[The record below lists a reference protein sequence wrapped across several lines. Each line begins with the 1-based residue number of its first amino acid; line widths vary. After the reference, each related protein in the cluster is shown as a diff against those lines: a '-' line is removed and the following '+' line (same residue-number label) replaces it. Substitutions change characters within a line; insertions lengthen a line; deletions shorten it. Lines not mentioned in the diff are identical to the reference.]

1 MSVKKFGLAVVVLF
15 VLFGAV
21 ALAQEETPK
30 PKEVFL
36 ESAERITYDSKN
48 EVFNASGNVVV
59 VQGKNRIEC
68 GELAFNLRDNRGSFQ
83 KGVRV
88 TREKTE
94 IRALSMEGDFDREVY
109 TFQGEVELRKERE
122 EEGEVSTIL
131 WKTAS
136 LSYDGT
142 SEEAWSESKAEIT
155 WKEVHLVADQVHYFP
170 KDEDKGE
177 KERIVLEGNVFI
189 TEKDREMQVLKA
201 VYFLDTETLEAEGIT
216 RARFLIKGKE

>member
-1 MSVKKFGLAVVVLF
+1 MKKFGLTIAVVF

-68 GELAFNLRDNRGSFQ
+68 GELAFNLKENQGSFQ
-83 KGVRV
+83 KGVKV

-109 TFQGEVELRKERE
+109 TFQGEVELKKERE
-122 EEGEVSTIL
+122 EKGEVSTIL

-142 SEEAWSESKAEIT
+142 SEEAWSEGQAEIT
-155 WKEVHLVADQVHYFP
+155 WKEIRLLADRVHYFP
-170 KDEDKGE
+170 KDETKGE

-189 TEKDREMQVLKA
+189 TEEDREMQVAKA
-201 VYFLDTETLEAEGIT
+201 VYFLDDEILEAEGIT
-216 RARFLIKGKE
+216 RARFLIKEKE